1 MADYQHILL
10 AIDTAEQSTQAS
22 DKAAALAKQNQAT
35 LSICHL
41 VENYLASD
49 FAYEGINHV
58 TIEMQDELLDNAK
71 AQIKK
76 VANALAI
83 PEQRQW
89 IEFGNPRYDVVRLAE
104 QHQADLIVVGSHGR
118 HGIQLLLGSTA
129 NAVLHHAKCDVLA
142 VRLSE

>member
-1 MADYQHILL
+1 
-10 AIDTAEQSTQAS
+10 
-22 DKAAALAKQNQAT
+22 
-35 LSICHL
+35 
-41 VENYLASD
+41 
-49 FAYEGINHV
+49 
-58 TIEMQDELLDNAK
+58 MQDELLNNAK

>member
-1 MADYQHILL
+1 MANYQHILL
-10 AIDTAEQSTQAS
+10 AIDTAEQSTQVS
-22 DKAAALAKQNQAT
+22 DKAKALAKQNQAT

-71 AQIKK
+71 AQVKK
-76 VANALAI
+76 VADALAI
-83 PEQRQW
+83 PEQQQW
-89 IEFGNPRYDVVRLAE
+89 VEFGNPRYDVVRLADE
-104 QHQADLIVVGSHGR
+104 HQVDLIVVGSHGR

-142 VRLSE
+142 VRLNE

>member
-1 MADYQHILL
+1 MANYQHILL
-10 AIDTAEQSTQAS
+10 AIDTAEQSTQVS
-22 DKAAALAKQNQAT
+22 DKAKALAKQNQAT

-71 AQIKK
+71 AQVKK
-76 VANALAI
+76 VANTLAI
-83 PEQRQW
+83 PEQQQW
-89 IEFGNPRYDVVRLAE
+89 IEFGNPRYDVVRLADE
-104 QHQADLIVVGSHGR
+104 HQVDLIVVGSHGR

-129 NAVLHHAKCDVLA
+129 NAVLHHAICDVLA
-142 VRLSE
+142 VRLNE